1 MVPVFK
7 KAINRTLGRFG
18 YELKRATPWRPMNSE
33 WVSAEGMA
41 NRAYRPS
48 QLGYATP
55 PLGDDIRVRYIM
67 YFLDVRG
74 QRVLELGP
82 RRGHHTVMLDKLG
95 AREIVG
101 VEGRPANLAICEQ
114 TKERYQTSATYVCQ
128 NIEDLAEGEPPQF
141 EPGFD
146 LVFCLGLLYHLPDPA
161 IALRWM
167 RSQAP
172 VLFLGT
178 HYVEPSARGHYKPH
192 AFKDGFFEY
201 GGRSYPAKLFREWG
215 ETDPEGGLSTYS
227 TWLYEP
233 DLIELVHEAG
243 YSRVEVLGK
252 DVQAM
257 HPHITILADDLLPST
272 AR

>member
-1 MVPVFK
+1 MVLMLK
-7 KAINRTLGRFG
+7 KAIKWTLAQWG
-18 YELKRATPWRPMNSE
+18 YELKRATPWRPTTEGE
-33 WVSAEGMA
+33 WISAEQMA

-48 QLGYATP
+48 PLGYASPT
-55 PLGDDIRVRYIM
+55 LGDDTRFRYLL

-101 VEGRPANLAICEQ
+101 VEGRPANIAICEE
-114 TKERYQTSATYVCQ
+114 TKERYQLTSATYVCQ
-128 NIEDLAEGEPPQF
+128 NIERLAEGESPLF
-141 EPGFD
+141 EPDFD

-161 IALRWM
+161 IAVRWM

-178 HYVEPSARGHYKPH
+178 HYVEPSARGHYKPP
-192 AFKDGFFEY
+192 AFEGGSFTHN
-201 GGRSYPAKLFREWG
+201 GRSYPAKLFQEWG
-215 ETDPEGGLSTYS
+215 ETDPNGGLSSYS

-233 DLIELVHEAG
+233 DLIELVREAG
-243 YSRVEVLGK
+243 YSRVDVLGK
-252 DVQAM
+252 DVQAG
-257 HPHITILADDLLPST
+257 HPHLTILATDL
-272 AR
+272 RDR